1 MVGVL
6 VFVILVYITINTLRS
21 HHIGA
26 AGPKPGTHLHPF
38 AAPLV
43 LSTLDGDANLAV
55 RRDSGRAG
63 VVPACSIRSPRV
75 MNLCDLER
83 ARPLVL
89 GFLFTRGAKCTGV
102 FDAMERLRGKMPDVQ
117 FAGVVVR
124 GDRDGAR
131 KLVRGHGWRFPVA
144 FDRDGGV
151 ANVYG
156 VAVCPELIF
165 AYPGGVV
172 RDTGIGEGLAADLDR
187 RVGGLVASA
196 KRRGWK
202 PPA

>member
-26 AGPKPGTHLHPF
+26 AGPKAGSRLHAF

-43 LSTLDGDANLAV
+43 LSTLDGDANVAL

-63 VVPACSIRSPRV
+63 AVPACSVRGPQV
-75 MNLCDLER
+75 VNLCDLER
-83 ARPLVL
+83 RRPLVL

-117 FAGVVVR
+117 FVGVVVR
-124 GDRDGAR
+124 GDRDSAR
-131 KLVRGHGWRFPVA
+131 KLVREHRWGFPVA

-156 VAVCPELIF
+156 VAVCPELVF
-165 AYPGGVV
+165 AYPGGIV
-172 RDTGIGEGLAADLDR
+172 RDTGIGEGLATDLER
-187 RVGGLVASA
+187 RVGGLVAAS
-196 KRRGWK
+196 KQRGWK